1 MAIRRL
7 SDVLGV
13 SDKDIE
19 RKGVFNSFVGL
30 DSKLHVDPSLLSI
43 IKIKEFAKS
52 SQKLRK
58 YFSDIVKVIENISR
72 VGDPFYKRSVQ
83 LLTFHETASVALGYS
98 DNSSSGS
105 GIGTNLAK
113 NILETARAIINA
125 GVKDPEIFELIG
137 LFEEGI
143 GADRIS
149 DMTVKILEDDFKF
162 YSQRVAIELKIKT
175 QKFKEFNLPFDP
187 ETEKAIILVPAK
199 LLRDLPIAYSWEE
212 IDYVCKY
219 NSELRGVMNNIIGSS
234 WKEAKKKK
242 KSDLREI
249 ILRKPEVLSDLIK
262 QYREKPKSS
271 YDFESDPS
279 GEVLWA
285 TFAQKAKDHPLDLLA
300 FKKKSLN
307 CDELLQVVKL
317 ICTQFAKLIESNG
330 WNEFLNNG
338 KKIRNERFPQKL
350 FFGVADVY
358 CEANGLDITRE
369 SNAGIGAL
377 DFKVSDGKVKVA
389 VEIKYSKNQ
398 NLING
403 YEVQLPAYVKSER
416 ACGAIYLVIR
426 VSDNDKRLKELEKLP
441 DKGKPHLI
449 IVDGRTKPSASKRK
463 TEK

>member
-7 SDVLGV
+7 GDVLGV
-13 SDKDIE
+13 SDKQLE
-19 RKGVFNSFVGL
+19 SKGVFNSFVGL

-43 IKIKEFAKS
+43 IKIKEFLKS
-52 SQKLRK
+52 SKKVRK
-58 YFSDIVKVIENISR
+58 YFSDLVKIIENISR

-83 LLTFHETASVALGYS
+83 LLTFNETASVALGYS
-98 DNSSSGS
+98 DNSASGS
-105 GIGTNLAK
+105 GIGANLAK
-113 NILETARAIINA
+113 NISETARAIINA

-149 DMTVKILEDDFKF
+149 DMTIKILEEDFKS
-162 YSQRVAIELKIKT
+162 YSQRVAKELRIKT
-175 QKFKEFNLPFDP
+175 KKFQGFNLPFDP
-187 ETEKAIILVPAK
+187 ETGKPIILVPKK
-199 LLRDLPIAYSWEE
+199 LLRDLPIAQSWDE

-219 NSELRGVMNNIIGSS
+219 NAQLRATMNSIIGDS
-234 WKEAKKKK
+234 WKDAKKKK
-242 KSDLREI
+242 KSDLKEI

-271 YDFESDPS
+271 YDFESDPA

-285 TFAQKAKDHPLDLLA
+285 TFAQKAKNFPLDLLA
-300 FKKKSLN
+300 FKKKLLS

-317 ICTQFAKLIESNG
+317 ICDQFAKLIESNG
-330 WNEFLNNG
+330 WNEFLYNG

-350 FFGVADVY
+350 FFGVADAY
-358 CEANGLDITRE
+358 CEANDLDITRE
-369 SNAGIGAL
+369 SNGGIGAL
-377 DFKVSDGKVKVA
+377 DFKVSGGKVKVA
-389 VEIKYSKNQ
+389 VEIKYSKNG

-426 VSDNDKRLKELEKLP
+426 VSDNDIKLKQLEKLVG
-441 DKGKPHLI
+441 KGQPHLI
-449 IVDGRTKPSASKRK
+449 IVDGRPKPSASKRTK
-463 TEK
+463 K